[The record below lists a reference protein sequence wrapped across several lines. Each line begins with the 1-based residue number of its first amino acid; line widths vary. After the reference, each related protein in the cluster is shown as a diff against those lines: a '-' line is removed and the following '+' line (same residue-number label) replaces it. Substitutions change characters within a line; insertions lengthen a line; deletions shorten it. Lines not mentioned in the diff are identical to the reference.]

1 VGRCRARRLWLFW
14 DKLGVLA
21 LGPRTS
27 IAPAHPFAQED
38 TSDLRTRDLYTP
50 LLCGNGEGIQRPV
63 SFPLL
68 IEGFELST
76 SAAYQPSGRLRS
88 GQSDD
93 LRAFQ
98 LREAWLASGTRTISE
113 SVYPFGVEAVEG
125 LSNGF
130 GMAAEFLGYFGGAQS
145 LPTQRD
151 DLGPEGPVSGSM
163 AATSQFV
170 DLPLFFGIFGLA
182 GAKQFR
188 HVHFSF
194 SVSGSATCLC
204 IPSLRNGAVEPPAP
218 MPTRAPTENKWPDD
232 EGRRRVGPTLSPLHH
247 PFATF
252 YLI

>member
-1 VGRCRARRLWLFW
+1 MGRCRARRLWLFW

-113 SVYPFGVEAVEG
+113 SVYPFGVEAVEW

-130 GMAAEFLGYFGGAQS
+130 GMAAEFLGYFGGARS
-145 LPTQRD
+145 LPTLRD
-151 DLGPEGPVSGSM
+151 DLGPEDQSPGAWRLPASLWIFLCSSASSGWRAQSSFGTI
-163 AATSQFV
+163 TSSS
-170 DLPLFFGIFGLA
+170 
-182 GAKQFR
+182 R
-188 HVHFSF
+188 
-194 SVSGSATCLC
+194 SAVR
-204 IPSLRNGAVEPPAP
+204 P
-218 MPTRAPTENKWPDD
+218 RAYVY
-232 EGRRRVGPTLSPLHH
+232 RL
-247 PFATF
+247 
-252 YLI
+252 

>member
-1 VGRCRARRLWLFW
+1 VGRCRGRRLWLFW

-50 LLCGNGEGIQRPV
+50 LLCGNGESIQRPV

-68 IEGFELST
+68 IEGFELSST
-76 SAAYQPSGRLRS
+76 AAYQPSGRLRS

-130 GMAAEFLGYFGGAQS
+130 GMAAEFLGYFCGAQP

-151 DLGPEGPVSGSM
+151 GLLPRKIQSPGAWRLPASLWIFLCSSASSGWRAQSSFGTF
-163 AATSQFV
+163 TS
-170 DLPLFFGIFGLA
+170 PS
-182 GAKQFR
+182 R
-188 HVHFSF
+188 
-194 SVSGSATCLC
+194 SAVR
-204 IPSLRNGAVEPPAP
+204 P
-218 MPTRAPTENKWPDD
+218 RAYVY
-232 EGRRRVGPTLSPLHH
+232 RL
-247 PFATF
+247 
-252 YLI
+252 